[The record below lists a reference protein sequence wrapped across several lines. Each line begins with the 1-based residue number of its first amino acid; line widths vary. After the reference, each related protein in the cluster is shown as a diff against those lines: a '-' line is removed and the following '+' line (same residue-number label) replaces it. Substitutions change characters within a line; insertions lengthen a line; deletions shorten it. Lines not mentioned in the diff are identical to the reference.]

1 LINDVRNIFLL
12 KENLVFLNHGSFG
25 ACPKPVFA
33 SYQNWQVELER
44 QPVEF
49 LDQERSLLKRL
60 VQVRIAL
67 AEKLG
72 ASPDDLV
79 GVTNATEGLNIVAH
93 SLDLSPGDEIL
104 TTDHEYGA
112 LERTW
117 KLAASRTGAK
127 IIEAEI
133 PLPLTSETEFFDT
146 IVDAMTDRTKVL
158 FLSHITSPTAL
169 LFPIKKVVAEARA
182 RGIITIIDGAHVP
195 ALIDLN
201 LDELD
206 ADFYCGNCHKWMMAP
221 KGSAFLWARTDMQPI
236 LDPLVVSH
244 GWVPKSGE
252 IDQKGALGHNRF
264 LDCLEVQ
271 GTRDPAA
278 WLATIDAIEF
288 INDPDWL
295 ELQRQSDVL
304 AQDTAQLIT
313 DLTGLPRLSSPEFCA
328 PQMIALQ
335 LPDCDV
341 SQLKRQLYED
351 HNIEIP
357 VFRWQDRCIVRLS
370 VQAYNSKADTSQLVQ
385 ALAKVLIF
393 SEGT

>member
-1 LINDVRNIFLL
+1 MTNDIRNLFLL
-12 KENLVFLNHGSFG
+12 KEDLIFLNHGSFG
-25 ACPKPVFA
+25 SCPKPVFE

-49 LDQERSLLKRL
+49 LDQRRSFLKQ
-60 VQVRIAL
+60 VKQVRIVL

-79 GVTNATEGLNIVAH
+79 GITNATEGLNIVAH
-93 SLDLSPGDEIL
+93 SLDLCPEDEIL
-104 TTDHEYGA
+104 MTDHEYGA

-117 KLAASRTGAK
+117 KLVANRTGAK
-127 IIEAEI
+127 IVEAEI
-133 PLPLTSETEFFDT
+133 PIPLNSEARFHDA

-169 LFPIKKVVAEARA
+169 LFPIERIVAEARA
-182 RGIITIIDGAHVP
+182 RGIVTVIDGAHVP

-206 ADFYCGNCHKWMMAP
+206 ADYYCGNCHKWMMSP
-221 KGSAFLWARTDMQPI
+221 KGSAFLWARFDMQST

-244 GWVPKSGE
+244 GWVASSGE
-252 IDQKGALGHNRF
+252 KDQKGALGNNRF
-264 LDCLEVQ
+264 LDCMEMQ

-278 WLATIDAIEF
+278 WLATVDAIEF
-288 INDPDWL
+288 VYDPAWV
-295 ELQRQSDVL
+295 ELKRQSDIL
-304 AQDTAQLIT
+304 AQETAKLIT

-335 LPDCDV
+335 LPDCDIDK
-341 SQLKRQLYED
+341 LKRQLYED
-351 HNIEIP
+351 YNIEIP
-357 VFRWQDRCIVRLS
+357 VFIWKDSCIIRVS

-385 ALAKVLIF
+385 ALTTIF
-393 SEGT
+393 KL